1 MEKSIHFHPILGHFV
16 VAFFFK
22 FANKVGNDDDATKT
36 SHGHG
41 L

>member
-1 MEKSIHFHPILGHFV
+1 MIGTTTRQHKNV

-36 SHGHG
+36 SHWHG